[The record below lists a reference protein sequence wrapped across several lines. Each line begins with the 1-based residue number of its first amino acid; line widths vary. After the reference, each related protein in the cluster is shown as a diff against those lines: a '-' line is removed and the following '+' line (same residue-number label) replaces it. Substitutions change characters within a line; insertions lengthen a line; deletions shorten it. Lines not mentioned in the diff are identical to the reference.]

1 MTNKTWSRDGECFQ
15 YDSLAELFDNY
26 ADDICIG
33 DTVYVAEKHKPKV
46 ARLVDVEALLEQ
58 MNEWSYD
65 THGCEE
71 ADKWPDLSVS
81 ETNELE
87 RIIAEYIEKVSPPTF
102 WIVRNVREHTI
113 TKDDLGC

>member
-1 MTNKTWSRDGECFQ
+1 MTNQIFSYDGECFQ
-15 YDSLAELFDNY
+15 YDSLGELCDNY
-26 ADDICIG
+26 SGGICIG

-58 MNEWSYD
+58 MSEWSHD

-71 ADKWPDLSVS
+71 ADKWPDLSTG

-87 RIIAEYIEKVSPPTF
+87 RIIAEYVEKVSPPKF
-102 WIVRNVREHTI
+102 WIVRNVREIVI
-113 TKDDLGC
+113 TEEDLG

>member
-1 MTNKTWSRDGECFQ
+1 MTNTIWSYDGEVFQ
-15 YDSLAELFDNY
+15 YENLRELLDNY
-26 ADDICIG
+26 ADGIAIG

-46 ARLVDVEALLEQ
+46 ARLIDVEALLEQ

-71 ADKWPDLSVS
+71 ADKWPDLSTG

-87 RIIAEYIEKVSPPTF
+87 RIIAEYVEKVSPPNF
-102 WIVRNVREHTI
+102 WVCRNVREIVI
-113 TKDDLGC
+113 TAEDIG